1 MTRPHRPLLPQFL
14 RIAHRGAS
22 GHAPEN
28 TLAAFRLALEL
39 GTDALELDL
48 HQTRDARIVVIHD
61 DTLDRTTDGRGP
73 VAERTWAEIQRLDA
87 GAWFAARFRGE
98 RIPRL
103 EEVLELVAPTE
114 VRLLIEIKS
123 HGDAASAIATARQ
136 AAHWVEET
144 GLGARATF
152 LCFDA
157 RVLEALQGAQ
167 PAVQTCWLVKKVPAR
182 VVSRLKKIGALYL
195 APHWSGVT
203 PQLVEKLHGA
213 GFPLIIWTVDAPPM
227 MKRLLRLGVDA
238 IATNF
243 PERLNAVLAQAR
255 ALSG

>member
-1 MTRPHRPLLPQFL
+1 MSRAHRPLLPQFL

-28 TLAAFRLALEL
+28 TLAAFCLALEL

-48 HQTRDARIVVIHD
+48 HQTRDARLVVIHD
-61 DTLDRTTDGRGP
+61 HTVDRTTNGHGR
-73 VAERTWAEIQRLDA
+73 VDELTWGEIQRLDA
-87 GAWFAARFRGE
+87 GAWFGARFRGE

-123 HGDAASAIATARQ
+123 HGDPAGAIATARP
-136 AAHWVEET
+136 AAHLVEEA
-144 GLGARATF
+144 GLATRTIF

-157 RVLEALQGAQ
+157 RVLEALEDTH
-167 PAVQTCWLVKKVPAR
+167 PAIETCWLVKKAPAR
-182 VVSRLKKIGALYL
+182 IVPGLRKIGARYL

-203 PQLVEKLHGA
+203 SRLVEKLHGA
-213 GFPLIIWTVDAPPM
+213 GYPLIIWTVDAPPV

-238 IATNF
+238 IASNF
-243 PERLNAVLAQAR
+243 PERLNAVLAPAR
-255 ALSG
+255 SR

>member
-1 MTRPHRPLLPQFL
+1 MTRAHRPLLPQFL

-48 HQTRDARIVVIHD
+48 HQTRDSRIIVIHD
-61 DTLDRTTDGRGP
+61 HTVDRTTNGHGR
-73 VAERTWAEIQRLDA
+73 VDELTWAEIHRLDA
-87 GAWFAARFRGE
+87 GAWFDARFRGE
-98 RIPRL
+98 RVPRL
-103 EEVLELVAPTE
+103 EEVLDLVAPTA

-123 HGDAASAIATARQ
+123 HGDPAGAIATARR
-136 AAHWVEET
+136 AAHLIQQA
-144 GLGARATF
+144 GLRARTTF

-157 RVLEALQGAQ
+157 RVLEALQGAR
-167 PAVQTCWLVKKVPAR
+167 PVVETCWLVKKVPAR
-182 VVSRLKKIGALYL
+182 VVPGLMKIGARYL
-195 APHWSGVT
+195 APHWPAVT
-203 PQLVEKLHGA
+203 GRLVEKLHGA
-213 GFPLIIWTVDAPPM
+213 GYPLIIWTVDAPPV

-243 PERLNAVLAQAR
+243 PERLNAVLGPAR
-255 ALSG
+255 SR